1 MARRN
6 THLEKNGISHDK
18 YMELKYFCKQ
28 YPEKKEK
35 LCSLSELKAVTYS
48 GMPHGTEI
56 DKPTERM
63 ALLKERLQNDIA
75 LIEQTAI
82 EADSSIY
89 QEILKNVTE
98 GISYFYLDVPCS
110 KKYFY
115 HAKDKFFILLAE
127 KK

>member
-6 THLEKNGISHDK
+6 THLEKYGVSEDK

-28 YPEKKEK
+28 YLEKREK
-35 LCSLSELKAVTYS
+35 LYSLSEIQGVAYRD
-48 GMPHGTEI
+48 MPGGKTI
-56 DKPTERM
+56 ANPTEHQ
-63 ALLKERLQNDIA
+63 ALLRTRLKQDIE

-82 EADSSIY
+82 EADNSIY

-98 GISYFYLDVPCS
+98 GIGYFYLDVPCS

-115 HAKDKFFILLAE
+115 QARDRFFVLLAL